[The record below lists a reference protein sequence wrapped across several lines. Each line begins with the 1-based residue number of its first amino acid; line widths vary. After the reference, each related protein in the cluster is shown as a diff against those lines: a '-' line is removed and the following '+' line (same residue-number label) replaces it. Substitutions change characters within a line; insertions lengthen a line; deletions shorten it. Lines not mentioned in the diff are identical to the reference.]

1 VRMTQPIMNT
11 FPPGPAPITS
21 LPSQIQFSLKF
32 SKDPI
37 AYTRNL
43 FETYG
48 DTVYLRIGKEHVFF
62 TTNPDHI
69 RQVTVEHANVFPKNR
84 DYTDPHKGLARF
96 TGQGILT
103 SNGDFWRKQRK
114 IVAPSMHTRRIQTYG
129 DTITTYTTEMVDGWQ
144 DGQRLKMADTMLKL
158 TLRVIAQVLFNVDAS
173 AASGRVSEA
182 MEVIQQA
189 SGGGNFSLLD
199 MLPTWVPTPRELKAR
214 AALRDLDTLI
224 YGIIDERLANPE
236 DRGDLL
242 SMLLMARDDEDQ
254 PMPRQQVRDEA
265 VTMFLA
271 GHETTANSMNWT
283 WTLLARHPEVLAK
296 LHHELDTVLAGR
308 LPTYEDL
315 PHLPY
320 TEMIIKESMRL
331 YPPAWSF
338 SREAVEDVT
347 LGEYTVPKGSTMGI
361 INYFTH
367 RDPRWWSDA
376 DTFRP
381 ERFAPE
387 AEADLPKY
395 AYIPFGAGPR
405 ICIGNAFAMME
416 TRLILA
422 TVASRYTLHL
432 DPGQVVGMKPLITLN
447 PDGELPMTVRRREA
461 VRPLPELLLEPS
473 LAL

>member
-1 VRMTQPIMNT
+1 MD
-11 FPPGPAPITS
+11 
-21 LPSQIQFSLKF
+21 F

-37 AYTRNL
+37 AYTRDL
-43 FETYG
+43 FQIYG
-48 DTVYLRIGKEHVFF
+48 DTVYLQIGKEHVFF

-69 RQVTVEHANVFPKNR
+69 RQVTVEQANIFPKNR

-129 DTITTYTTEMVDGWQ
+129 DLITQYTAEMTEGWQ

-173 AASGRVSEA
+173 AASGKVSEA
-182 MEVIQQA
+182 MEVIQEV
-189 SGGGNFSLLD
+189 SGGKNFSLMD

-214 AALRDLDTLI
+214 AALRDLDSLI

-254 PMPRQQVRDEA
+254 AMPRQQVRDEA

-296 LHHELDTVLAGR
+296 LHSELDSVLAGR
-308 LPTYEDL
+308 LPTYDDL

-320 TEMIIKESMRL
+320 TEMVIKESMRL

-338 SREAVEDVT
+338 SREAVEET
-347 LGEYTVPKGSTMGI
+347 RLGNYTVPKGSTVGI
-361 INYFTH
+361 INYFTQ
-367 RDPRWWSDA
+367 RDPRWWSDGEA
-376 DTFRP
+376 FRP
-381 ERFAPE
+381 ERFAVE
-387 AEADLPKY
+387 AEADLPKH

-432 DPGQVVGMKPLITLN
+432 DPGQAVHMKPLITLN
-447 PDGELPMTVRRREA
+447 PDGDLPMTVRRRTVTEVA
-461 VRPLPELLLEPS
+461 SQPTLEPS
-473 LAL
+473 LAV